1 MLDLIPHAD
10 EVQKLK
16 AHCHLCLREGVT
28 RAAPFTLRYS
38 AGTDSR
44 QEVVGGAELYAPA
57 CRFHFLQHTA
67 CKGSDATLELC
78 DALR

>member
-28 RAAPFTLRYS
+28 RDAPFTLRYS
-38 AGTDSR
+38 ADADSR

-67 CKGSDATLELC
+67 RKESDSTLELC